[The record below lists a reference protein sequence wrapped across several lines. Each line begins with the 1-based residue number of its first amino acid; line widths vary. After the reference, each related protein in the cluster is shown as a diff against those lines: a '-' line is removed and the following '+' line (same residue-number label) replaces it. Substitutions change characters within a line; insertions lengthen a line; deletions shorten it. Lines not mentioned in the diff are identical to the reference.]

1 MTVATKPPTKASTA
15 RPLESLV
22 HTFYTALL
30 LLMFDFDTNDFEYQ
44 QALVAEDY
52 MAEFM
57 EDLAAEEEA

>member
-1 MTVATKPPTKASTA
+1 MI
-15 RPLESLV
+15 
-22 HTFYTALL
+22 
-30 LLMFDFDTNDFEYQ
+30 DFDTNDYEYQ